1 MSSALRM
8 QLVVSLLDKL
18 TAPARAA
25 AQSTDKLSKALGKS
39 QSELKHLQDAQK
51 NLKAFDQ
58 LRIQA
63 AQSNSAIR
71 ENQQRL
77 AAVTREINN
86 STAPT
91 KALLSQRDKLT
102 RQAATLNTR
111 YQQERGKMAELTRQ
125 LKDAGLGT
133 GSLAER
139 KQRLAGRIDEATQAV
154 DRHKASLE
162 KLNALQQRTRE
173 LSEYGGKLKQSG
185 QTVAM
190 HGAGAMAAG
199 GAGLRG
205 LWQLA
210 GEGMEFDAT
219 MSRVQGLAGLE
230 KGSEQLKMLRDQAK
244 QLGAETMFSATDAA
258 RGQAF
263 LAIAGF
269 TPESIHA
276 AMPGLLDM
284 SLAGDIDLARTADIA
299 SNILGGFKLESSEM
313 GRVADVLTK
322 TFITSNT
329 SLESL
334 GETMKYVAPVAK
346 KAGMSMEMTAA
357 MAGLL
362 GNVGIQ
368 GSQAGTSLKS
378 MILNLSGPAS
388 VGQKALKELGVAATD
403 SAGELRKPELI
414 LADLAKA
421 TEKMGSAKQIEYLKR
436 IFGKEPAA
444 AMAELMGEA
453 GIGGLNEYIK
463 KVEDNNAAA
472 KKTAETFADNLVGD
486 LDQLSS
492 AWSGL
497 KIDLFEEQ
505 NSGLRSLVQSLNEVL
520 GKVAAWA
527 KENPELVASIVKWGA
542 IILGVVAALGA
553 LAMTIGSG
561 MILIGGMIKMYA
573 MVAGSIGKTIKL
585 IGLLSKA
592 FMLLGKFMLANPIF
606 FAIAMLA
613 GAAYLI
619 YRNWDDMVGGFMAL
633 LEAFGTWWAD
643 KTAIL
648 AQDWDYLTGLISA
661 GWDSLWGGI
670 TGMLDGIWS
679 TITEA
684 FNGGIGGITALLL
697 DWSPLGIFYRILRP
711 VLDWFGIELPGKF
724 SEFGANIISGLVDG
738 IKGMASKAKEAITG
752 VGSNVTGWF
761 KDKLGI
767 HSPSRVFAELGGHT
781 IDGLAVGMQAQE
793 DGPLKRI
800 GELGKKLTAAAGL
813 SIPLLAGAVE
823 PITFD
828 SRPPLSAAATAGTPR
843 AGDTIIINVH
853 AAPGM
858 DTAELARLVQQELQK
873 AQLQKQMHNRSRLGD
888 LD

>member
-346 KAGMSMEMTAA
+346 KAGMSMETTAA

-619 YRNWDDMVGGFMAL
+619 YRNWD
-633 LEAFGTWWAD
+633 
-643 KTAIL
+643 
-648 AQDWDYLTGLISA
+648 YLTGLISA